1 MWLVAGGWGVEAVW
15 FAIAS
20 TTVLKGTILA
30 TLFGL
35 RYGRG

>member
-1 MWLVAGGWGVEAVW
+1 MILVAAGWGVEAVW
-15 FAIAS
+15 FAIAV
-20 TTVLKGTILA
+20 TTVVKGSLLA